1 MRDWLRQIGS
11 KASSAREALD
21 QDCPKVPQSSL
32 PKAFVFFVFVLLWSH
47 LFLMMKQIMKGEGCL
62 VCGNRGRQSQSSVQ
76 GQQGAFILFS
86 LFVFSVSDE
95 NEEKTF
101 LFQVQ
106 KYVLLPN
113 DFSIITGELTPTLK
127 VVMIHLN
134 NGLSFI
140 DATNYT
146 FCLAQKYG
154 GVTFPP
160 HPQVKRH
167 FVAEKYAAEIEQ
179 MYAEPADGS

>member
-1 MRDWLRQIGS
+1 
-11 KASSAREALD
+11 
-21 QDCPKVPQSSL
+21 
-32 PKAFVFFVFVLLWSH
+32 
-47 LFLMMKQIMKGEGCL
+47 MKQIMKGEGCL

-76 GQQGAFILFS
+76 GQQGAWSFFS
-86 LFVFSVSDE
+86 LFAFSVSDE

-134 NGLSFI
+134 NWFEIHRRHKLYILCSPEILGVDISI
-140 DATNYT
+140 WSPGKKA
-146 FCLAQKYG
+146 FCGWEIRGRDRANVRGACYWWQLTSPGQLCMEVDQIYLIYLNDIK
-154 GVTFPP
+154 T
-160 HPQVKRH
+160 H
-167 FVAEKYAAEIEQ
+167 FL
-179 MYAEPADGS
+179 

>member
-1 MRDWLRQIGS
+1 MSAAIEAANHKAVSRAS
-11 KASSAREALD
+11 K
-21 QDCPKVPQSSL
+21 
-32 PKAFVFFVFVLLWSH
+32 VLYP
-47 LFLMMKQIMKGEGCL
+47 F
-62 VCGNRGRQSQSSVQ
+62 
-76 GQQGAFILFS
+76 FS
-86 LFVFSVSDE
+86 LFAFSVSDE

-146 FCLAQKYG
+146 FCVQLRNM
-154 GVTFPP
+154 GVDISTSPP
-160 HPQVKRH
+160 GKKAFCGR
-167 FVAEKYAAEIEQ
+167 EIR
-179 MYAEPADGS
+179 G